1 MLYLHTVA
9 LPKIIQQPRST
20 VTEVYNTATFEC
32 MARSY
37 GIVSISWQR
46 MNSELPVTANVKV
59 TKPSL
64 NDIKSVLRIEKS
76 IGYYK
81 GYYYCIIENKAGIVN
96 SRRAY
101 CNVTGIICMYMYLID
116 V

>member
-1 MLYLHTVA
+1 MA
-9 LPKIIQQPRST
+9 LPKIIHQPSST
-20 VTEVYNTATFEC
+20 VTKVYDAATFEC

-46 MNSELPVTANVKV
+46 LNSELPVTANITV
-59 TKPSL
+59 TKSL
-64 NDIKSVLRIEKS
+64 NEIKSVLRIEKS

-81 GYYYCIIENKAGIVN
+81 GYYYCVIENKAGIVN
-96 SRRAY
+96 STVVY
-101 CNVTGIICMYMYLID
+101 CNVTGTYVD